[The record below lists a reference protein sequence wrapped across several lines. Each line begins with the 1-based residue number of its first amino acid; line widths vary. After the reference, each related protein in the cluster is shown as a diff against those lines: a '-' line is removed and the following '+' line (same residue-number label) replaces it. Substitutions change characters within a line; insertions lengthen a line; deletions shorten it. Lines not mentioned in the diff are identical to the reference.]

1 MHFIKDMID
10 CKPEKLADLFSA
22 YHEGADI
29 NKMRKEQ
36 LKAIEDKIKM
46 LNEQKLL
53 AYQDRLHKLV
63 EVSVYAEMVEKIN
76 QELELYYHK
85 ETELKNLIVVSE
97 QNMESARSLKQVF
110 ETFQNRI
117 NELTYEEQ
125 CELCEIVVDKVT
137 LFVDDEVYLLN
148 FSNDIYNVLK

>member
-22 YHEGADI
+22 YHEGSDI
-29 NKMRKEQ
+29 NKLRKEQ
-36 LKAIEDKIKM
+36 LEAIEDKIKM
-46 LNEQKLL
+46 LSEQKLL

-63 EVSVYAEMVEKIN
+63 ELTVYTEMVEKIN
-76 QELELYYHK
+76 QELELYYYK

-97 QNMESARSLKQVF
+97 QNMESAKSLKQVF
-110 ETFQNRI
+110 ESFQKRI
-117 NELTYEEQ
+117 NELSYEEQ

-137 LFVDDEVYLLN
+137 LYLDDEVYLLN
-148 FSNDIYNVLK
+148 FSNDIYNILK